1 MADASVALEA
11 SNLFSLSAN
20 FNTTASTTS
29 EGSTAVNVMDEVGNV
44 ACETIITDIT
54 NYTQSASY
62 CGSDFMTDIGT
73 FLTEFGNAQN
83 SKVVTGLSI
92 NMTAGGYVTTDIT
105 GHNHAENAHV
115 AGLTLGYAD
124 VSDFLPHEVG
134 EAFASWDG
142 FGIPADYD
150 ITTGTDSSAS
160 SASVTFAMN
169 HVDQIDETGDHLV
182 GKNITPRCELSMDF
196 VGIPTSNTQALLN
209 ADFAAATN
217 DMLGCVWD
225 SDDSND
231 SNSDFDTFALTGHAH
246 TDLATA

>member
-1 MADASVALEA
+1 MADATVALEA
-11 SNLFSLSAN
+11 TNLFSLSAN
-20 FNTTASTTS
+20 FNTSASSTS

-73 FLTEFGNAQN
+73 FLTKFGDVQN
-83 SKVVTGLSI
+83 SKVVTGLTI
-92 NMTAGGYVTTDIT
+92 NMTAGGYVTIDIT
-105 GHNHAENAHV
+105 GHNHAENAHA

-124 VSDFLPHEVG
+124 VSDFLPHEAT
-134 EAFASWDG
+134 EAFISWDG

-150 ITTGTDSSAS
+150 ITVGANSSSS

-169 HVDQIDETGDHLV
+169 HVDQTDENGDHLV

-196 VGIPTSNTQALLN
+196 VGIPTSSTDTLLN

-217 DMLGCVWD
+217 DMLDAVTD
-225 SDDSND
+225 SVDSSD
-231 SNSDFDTFALTGHAH
+231 SNSDFDTFSFAAHAH
-246 TDLATA
+246 TDLATS